1 MKRKISVYKIV
12 KLMFFVLSLI
22 ASIVFCVSAIM
33 SRYLPGKYIALLIG
47 ILLLFN
53 LIWGLMLF
61 TKKKVINIISM
72 ILIVL
77 YSSVL
82 FVGFAYI
89 NKTVNI
95 IKELVTL
102 TEERTSYYIFS
113 NSDSTYTDINSINGM
128 KVGILENGSE
138 DLIEE
143 LNEKVQVE
151 YIKYASIGDLI
162 YGLQLEEI
170 NVIVISATMYELVL
184 EQNPDFELM
193 VRNIGQIEVVG
204 DPVEINSSIEVG
216 ESFILYLSGLD
227 TRDTS
232 YLSQVGLS
240 DVNILMVVNPTTHKL
255 LLVNIPRDYYV
266 PVYGTQGLNDKLT
279 HAGLYGI
286 EASTKTIEN
295 LFGIN
300 VNAYAK
306 INFKVLTTIV
316 DEIDGIDI
324 YSDIG
329 FNSSHIR
336 GWYVKQGWNHM
347 DGKKAL
353 AYSRER
359 YAYTTGDRH
368 RGQNQQAVITAIVN
382 KISQNKTYLL
392 KYTDILQSIQP
403 CFATNVEI
411 EDIQGMVREQIDS
424 LAPWTV
430 ESISVN
436 GTNSNN
442 YTYSFP
448 KQYTYVMVPDQATI
462 DAAKARINQVM
473 RES

>member
-1 MKRKISVYKIV
+1 MH
-12 KLMFFVLSLI
+12 LHLI
-22 ASIVFCVSAIM
+22 YCKCWIH
-33 SRYLPGKYIALLIG
+33 L
-47 ILLLFN
+47 
-53 LIWGLMLF
+53 
-61 TKKKVINIISM
+61 

-82 FVGFAYI
+82 FVGFVYI

-102 TEERTSYYIFS
+102 TEEKTNYYIFS
-113 NSDSTYTDINSINGM
+113 NSDSTYTDINSINGL

-170 NVIVISATMYELVL
+170 NVIVISATIYELVL

-266 PVYGTQGLNDKLT
+266 PVYL
-279 HAGLYGI
+279 
-286 EASTKTIEN
+286 
-295 LFGIN
+295 
-300 VNAYAK
+300 
-306 INFKVLTTIV
+306 
-316 DEIDGIDI
+316 
-324 YSDIG
+324 
-329 FNSSHIR
+329 
-336 GWYVKQGWNHM
+336 
-347 DGKKAL
+347 
-353 AYSRER
+353 
-359 YAYTTGDRH
+359 
-368 RGQNQQAVITAIVN
+368 
-382 KISQNKTYLL
+382 
-392 KYTDILQSIQP
+392 
-403 CFATNVEI
+403 
-411 EDIQGMVREQIDS
+411 
-424 LAPWTV
+424 
-430 ESISVN
+430 
-436 GTNSNN
+436 
-442 YTYSFP
+442 
-448 KQYTYVMVPDQATI
+448 
-462 DAAKARINQVM
+462 
-473 RES
+473 

>member
-1 MKRKISVYKIV
+1 
-12 KLMFFVLSLI
+12 
-22 ASIVFCVSAIM
+22 
-33 SRYLPGKYIALLIG
+33 
-47 ILLLFN
+47 
-53 LIWGLMLF
+53 
-61 TKKKVINIISM
+61 
-72 ILIVL
+72 
-77 YSSVL
+77 
-82 FVGFAYI
+82 
-89 NKTVNI
+89 
-95 IKELVTL
+95 
-102 TEERTSYYIFS
+102 
-113 NSDSTYTDINSINGM
+113 
-128 KVGILENGSE
+128 
-138 DLIEE
+138 
-143 LNEKVQVE
+143 
-151 YIKYASIGDLI
+151 
-162 YGLQLEEI
+162 
-170 NVIVISATMYELVL
+170 MYELVL

-193 VRNIGQIEVVG
+193 IRNIGQLEVVG
-204 DPVEINSSIEVG
+204 EPVKIDSSIEVG

-232 YLSQVGLS
+232 VIWNSGLS

-286 EASTKTIEN
+286 EASTKTVEN

-306 INFKVLTTIV
+306 VNFKVLTTIV

-392 KYTDILQSIQP
+392 KYTDILESIQP
-403 CFATNVEI
+403 CFATNVEL

-424 LAPWTV
+424 LSPWTV

-436 GTNSNN
+436 GTNSSN

-448 KQYTYVMVPDQATI
+448 KQLTYVMVPDQATI
-462 DAAKARINQVM
+462 DAAKARINQAM